1 MARAGAGAARAF
13 VRQPEGASVVIAN
26 LHATLANTVIL
37 FMIACGIW
45 GIFSAFRGGMN
56 GNLAGALV
64 IGEGLII
71 VQALLGVI
79 SYLLGHRPAQNGLHF
94 LYGICIAITLPG
106 LYGYTRGRSA
116 TFQALWFG
124 GGALFIAGLAA
135 RGIQTGGGG

>member
-1 MARAGAGAARAF
+1 M
-13 VRQPEGASVVIAN
+13 VIVE
-26 LHATLANTVIL
+26 LHATLARTVIL
-37 FMIACGIW
+37 FMIACGAW
-45 GIFSAFRGGMN
+45 GVFSAFRGGMN

-64 IGEGLII
+64 IGEGLIL

-79 SYLLGHRPAQNGLHF
+79 SYLFGHRPTQNWLHI
-94 LYGICIAITLPG
+94 LYGICVAITLPG

-135 RGIQTGGGG
+135 RGMQTGGG

>member
-1 MARAGAGAARAF
+1 VA
-13 VRQPEGASVVIAN
+13 ILN

-45 GIFSAFRGGMN
+45 GVFSAFRGGMN

-64 IGEGLII
+64 IGQGLIV
-71 VQALLGVI
+71 VQALLGI
-79 SYLLGHRPAQNGLHF
+79 LSYFIAEERHPQSLHY
-94 LYGICIAITLPG
+94 LYGVSMLITLPG
-106 LYGYTRGRSA
+106 LYGFTRGRSA

-135 RGIQTGGGG
+135 RGITTGRGG